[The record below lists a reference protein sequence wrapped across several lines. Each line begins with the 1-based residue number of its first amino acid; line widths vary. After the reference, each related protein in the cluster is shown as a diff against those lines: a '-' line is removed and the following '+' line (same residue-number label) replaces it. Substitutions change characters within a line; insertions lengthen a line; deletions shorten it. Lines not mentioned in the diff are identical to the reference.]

1 MYLIKENTNNIKSK
15 KRFYEDKHLKQ
26 LTKLTLK
33 YSNNIH
39 LLNYIKN
46 MLYYN
51 NSDKYDESFSK
62 ITKALPNNY
71 KEVMQINDLFKTWQP
86 TNKYNMGELRGNF
99 LEILYSKVLERK
111 YSTNKIH
118 KESNIIIEDYHS
130 HTWDFIVELEKILKC
145 YECKFSP
152 SALQRKHINQ
162 MIGLYNKLDTSR
174 PILVS
179 FTNKTKI
186 IDCIKLL
193 RENTNPDKYHQNIT
207 HIQIISIENITLT

>member
-1 MYLIKENTNNIKSK
+1 MIYMYLIKENTNNIKSK

-71 KEVMQINDLFKTWQP
+71 KEVMQIND
-86 TNKYNMGELRGNF
+86 
-99 LEILYSKVLERK
+99 
-111 YSTNKIH
+111 
-118 KESNIIIEDYHS
+118 
-130 HTWDFIVELEKILKC
+130 
-145 YECKFSP
+145 
-152 SALQRKHINQ
+152 
-162 MIGLYNKLDTSR
+162 
-174 PILVS
+174 
-179 FTNKTKI
+179 
-186 IDCIKLL
+186 
-193 RENTNPDKYHQNIT
+193 
-207 HIQIISIENITLT
+207 